1 MITKQYVFTL
11 PADYDM
17 RIIRER
23 VAAKAVAYDTF
34 PGLGIKAFMIREKGP
49 FGADAN
55 QYAPFYVWPQAAPM
69 WDFVMGA
76 GFAGVVAAFGWV
88 PIQTWAV
95 LDVRRGAHDHPPTA
109 IRSAT
114 REDAPIVPATDLA
127 ALRGA
132 ELESQRQVLTEDPT
146 IVARVVGVN
155 VETWRLVRFTLFAQP
170 LDGPPPAGSTAY
182 EVLHFSGPGLDRLPR
197 LEVEADR

>member
-23 VAAKAVAYDTF
+23 VAAKAAAYDTF
-34 PGLGIKAFMIREKGP
+34 PGLGLKAFLIREKGR

-69 WDFVMGA
+69 WDFVMGE

-95 LDVRRGAHDHPPTA
+95 LDARRGAHDHSPTA

-114 REDAPIVPATDLA
+114 REDAAIAPTTDLA

-132 ELESQRQVLTEDPT
+132 ELAAQRQVLADDPT
-146 IVARVVGVN
+146 IVARVVGLN
-155 VETWRLVRFTLFAQP
+155 LETWRLVRFTLFARP
-170 LDGPPPAGSTAY
+170 LAAITPTSGIAY
-182 EVLHFSGPGLDRLPR
+182 EVLHFSAPGIALLPR
-197 LEVEADR
+197 LPV